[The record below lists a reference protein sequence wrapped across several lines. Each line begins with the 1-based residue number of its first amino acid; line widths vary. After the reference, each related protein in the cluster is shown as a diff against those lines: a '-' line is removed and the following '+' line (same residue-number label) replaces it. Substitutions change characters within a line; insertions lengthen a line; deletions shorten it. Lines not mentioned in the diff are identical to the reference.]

1 MIVKVLLIY
10 PYCPHQINQLLILH
24 GTRTASRG
32 KSLSRWVRNRDS
44 WRLPRQI
51 AIFGIC
57 RDISRQYTF
66 SAISRDFLW
75 FSTSDCDFIHSLTV
89 KFLGFL
95 PSEADLT
102 SRYRGWPV
110 VIKSWPVV
118 IEKLTSRYRK
128 VDQSLY
134 PLIMQIWLPT
144 RRVICLHQHIDNLMD
159 RFL

>member
-1 MIVKVLLIY
+1 MTAKSHLGLPGSIVVPVVLVE
-10 PYCPHQINQLLILH
+10 LLNFIVDMEVSVEVS
-24 GTRTASRG
+24 GGDVRG

-75 FSTSDCDFIHSLTV
+75 FSTSDCDFIYSLTV
-89 KFLGFL
+89 KFLVFL

-102 SRYRGWPV
+102 SRY
-110 VIKSWPVV
+110 KS
-118 IEKLTSRYRK
+118 
-128 VDQSLY
+128 
-134 PLIMQIWLPT
+134 
-144 RRVICLHQHIDNLMD
+144 
-159 RFL
+159 

>member
-1 MIVKVLLIY
+1 MFLISGKTIVLIVSEPRSHKPAETEY
-10 PYCPHQINQLLILH
+10 SKLTSSEFRQKFNLN
-24 GTRTASRG
+24 RG

-75 FSTSDCDFIHSLTV
+75 FFTSDGDFIYSLTV
-89 KFLGFL
+89 KFLEFL

-102 SRYRGWPV
+102 SRH
-110 VIKSWPVV
+110 KS
-118 IEKLTSRYRK
+118 
-128 VDQSLY
+128 
-134 PLIMQIWLPT
+134 
-144 RRVICLHQHIDNLMD
+144 
-159 RFL
+159 